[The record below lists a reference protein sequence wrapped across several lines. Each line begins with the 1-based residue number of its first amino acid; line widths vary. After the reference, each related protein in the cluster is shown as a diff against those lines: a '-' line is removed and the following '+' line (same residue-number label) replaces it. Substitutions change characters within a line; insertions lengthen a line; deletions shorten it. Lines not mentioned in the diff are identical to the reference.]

1 VLRGACFKFH
11 VSSFRSRVT
20 LFTCLLVYLF
30 PFVPVYLYP
39 MTTYISRRLLQAVPI
54 MLLLSVFLFGVV
66 RLMPGGP
73 LAQAERNPNVTKE
86 QLAAMRVRLGLDQPL
101 PIQYAKW
108 IRAFV
113 FEGDW
118 GYSIKFRRPVADM
131 IWERLPATLLLFGIG
146 FLVTLLIAIPI
157 GVYSAIKPYSWF
169 DNLVTTLSFA
179 GQSVPVYWLGLLL
192 IVVFYLNVKN
202 PWGEG
207 GLFPAGGMYT
217 VGKEGDILDLIWHL
231 VMPVIAVTVGWIAW
245 YSRFLRS
252 SMRDVLNEDYIRTA
266 RAKGLPLRLVHFRH
280 GLRNALLP
288 LVTLMALDLPAVFG
302 GAVFIETIFSWPGMG
317 RLFWD
322 AARGRDYPVLLAVV
336 MIQAALILFFNLIA
350 DILYGFLDPR
360 IRYD

>member
-1 VLRGACFKFH
+1 
-11 VSSFRSRVT
+11 
-20 LFTCLLVYLF
+20 
-30 PFVPVYLYP
+30 
-39 MTTYISRRLLQAVPI
+39 MTTYIIRRILQAIPI
-54 MLLLSVFLFGVV
+54 MLMLSVFLFGVV

-73 LAQAERNPNVTKE
+73 LAQAERNPNVTPE
-86 QLAAMRVRLGLDQPL
+86 QLAALRVRLGLDQPL
-101 PIQYAKW
+101 PVQYVKW
-108 IRAFV
+108 IQAFAL
-113 FEGDW
+113 EGDW

-131 IWERLPATLLLFGIG
+131 IAERLPATLLLFGVG

-157 GVYSAIKPYSWF
+157 GVYSAIKPYSFF
-169 DNLVTTLSFA
+169 DNLITTLSFA

-192 IVVFYLNVKN
+192 IVVFYLLIKN
-202 PWGEG
+202 PFSSGP
-207 GLFPAGGMYT
+207 LFPAGGMYT
-217 VGKEGDILDLIWHL
+217 IGKEGDVLDLIWHL
-231 VMPVIAVTVGWIAW
+231 VLPIVAVSASWIAW

-252 SMRDVLNEDYIRTA
+252 SMRDVLNEDYMRTA
-266 RAKGLPLRLVHFRH
+266 RAKGLPIRLVHFRH

-288 LVTLMALDLPAVFG
+288 LVTMMALDLPSVFG

-336 MIQAALILFFNLIA
+336 MIEAALILTFNLLA

>member
-1 VLRGACFKFH
+1 
-11 VSSFRSRVT
+11 
-20 LFTCLLVYLF
+20 
-30 PFVPVYLYP
+30 
-39 MTTYISRRLLQAVPI
+39 MTTYITRRLLQAIPI
-54 MLLLSVFLFGVV
+54 MILLSVFLFGVV

-101 PIQYAKW
+101 PVQYVKW
-108 IRAFV
+108 VKAFV
-113 FEGDW
+113 LDGDW
-118 GYSIKFRRPVADM
+118 GYSIKFRRPVAEM
-131 IWERLPATLLLFGIG
+131 IAERLPATLLLFGIG
-146 FLVTLLIAIPI
+146 FFITLLIAIPV
-157 GVYSAIKPYSWF
+157 GVYSALKPYSWF
-169 DNLVTTLSFA
+169 DNLITTLSFA

-202 PWGEG
+202 PSG
-207 GLFPAGGMYT
+207 GPLFPAGGMYT
-217 VGKEGDILDLIWHL
+217 IGKEGDLLDLAWHL
-231 VMPVIAVTVGWIAW
+231 VLPIIAVTVSWIAW

-336 MIQAALILFFNLIA
+336 MIEAALILFFNLAA

-360 IRYD
+360 IRYE